1 MNHYTKLIGGG
12 IAPSNLIIGSL
23 LRTPGRQASCE
34 NDLHIVQMDSTN
46 TQLMIH
52 YTRLV
57 GGGIPPSLRTPGW
70 QANWENDLRIA
81 PIESKTPNLMN
92 DRLKFNGTW
101 RK

>member
-1 MNHYTKLIGGG
+1 MNHYARLIGGG

-23 LRTPGRQASCE
+23 LRTPGRQASWE

-46 TQLMIH
+46 TQLMNH
-52 YTRLV
+52 FTRLV
-57 GGGIPPSLRTPGW
+57 GGGIAPSLRTRGR
-70 QANWENDLRIA
+70 QTSWENDLRIA

-92 DRLKFNGTW
+92 DCFKFNGTW